1 MSIIKQIATGRR
13 KPNMTRKEY
22 FDHRFRV
29 HGRISDETEEEDHKP
44 YKYIQTQIFDSA
56 FGLRPDGPL
65 NANQHWCGRDDTT
78 ELFFRDWNHVE
89 SCFSS
94 EYLKTTIRPDGPL
107 FADFETSVVL
117 MAYEKPAPI
126 QTTAAQQRIKN
137 GNNATDAGN
146 ATVAMYFIST
156 VDDTR
161 TGTELEKTVTPL
173 LTTALE
179 THCQD
184 DAWGM
189 ICNVGAVSDKFDLN
203 SYFGGTSMPQY
214 ALVYKVFLND
224 AASVPAFRK
233 AQKYFEDA
241 ARRPEAIDLY
251 ESFVV
256 FSQEALVMD
265 MGNGTRFSFDR
276 QPVFKDLPGPSHL
289 E

>member
-1 MSIIKQIATGRR
+1 M
-13 KPNMTRKEY
+13 
-22 FDHRFRV
+22 
-29 HGRISDETEEEDHKP
+29 
-44 YKYIQTQIFDSA
+44 
-56 FGLRPDGPL
+56 
-65 NANQHWCGRDDTT
+65 
-78 ELFFRDWNHVE
+78 E

-265 MGNGTRFSFDR
+265 MGNGTRAS
-276 QPVFKDLPGPSHL
+276 
-289 E
+289 